1 MSNPKAPA
9 DPVEAPAIDA
19 RLVRK
24 IADILKDTGLSEIEV
39 EHAGL
44 KIRVARELT
53 AAPVNY
59 VQASAPAYAPAPVAA
74 PAAAAPAPVAEAA
87 PAPAAARGDAVKS
100 PMVGTAYL
108 SPQPGADAF
117 VKVGDTVSAGQT
129 LLIVEAMKTMNP
141 IAAPKAGKIV
151 EILVEDAQPVE
162 FGEPLVVIE

>member
-24 IADILKDTGLSEIEV
+24 IADILKDTGLTEIEV

-44 KIRVARELT
+44 TIRVARELT

-59 VQASAPAYAPAPVAA
+59 VQQAAPAYAPAAVASAPAPAAA
-74 PAAAAPAPVAEAA
+74 PAAESA

-100 PMVGTAYL
+100 PMVGTVYL

-141 IAAPKAGKIV
+141 ISAPKAGKVV

>member
-74 PAAAAPAPVAEAA
+74 PSAAAPAPVAEAA
-87 PAPAAARGDAVKS
+87 PAPVAARGDAVKS

-151 EILVEDAQPVE
+151 EILVADAQPVE

>member
-24 IADILKDTGLSEIEV
+24 LADILKDTGLSEIEV

-59 VQASAPAYAPAPVAA
+59 VQAAAPAYAPAP
-74 PAAAAPAPVAEAA
+74 AAAPAPVATAPTAEVA
-87 PAPAAARGDAVKS
+87 PAPAAVRGDAVKS

-117 VKVGDTVSAGQT
+117 IKVGDTVSAGQT

-141 IAAPKAGKIV
+141 ISAPKAGKVV
-151 EILVEDAQPVE
+151 EILVADAQPVE